1 VRKIY
6 VKQLPLLVQKNNY
19 HSYADRKI
27 TTLGVKNLNLLQ
39 ELIIKNYC

>member
-1 VRKIY
+1 MSSNYRSKF
-6 VKQLPLLVQKNNY
+6 KKNNY
-19 HSYADRKI
+19 HSCADGKI